1 MLYQTEG
8 GLYMT
13 DWGQFNCFA
22 SPGGSSGL
30 AIVSRSTQLSE
41 SKNKNISLRMPLSEI
56 DPLFF
61 KTHGHL
67 IATDGEWAARKG
79 ACRVR
84 LHLHGLKI
92 DAIVT
97 HLIGDTFDSGGED
110 VNEKKRQKQAK
121 ELMDF
126 ANSRSSSTRADLII
140 LGGDLNLEP
149 SHASYHIIKTPEH
162 GFKDTNVPKVTNM
175 FLEPS

>member
-1 MLYQTEG
+1 
-8 GLYMT
+8 
-13 DWGQFNCFA
+13 
-22 SPGGSSGL
+22 
-30 AIVSRSTQLSE
+30 
-41 SKNKNISLRMPLSEI
+41 MPLSEI

-84 LHLHGLKI
+84 LNLHGLKI

-126 ANSRSSSTRADLII
+126 ADSRSPSTKADLVI
-140 LGGDLNLEP
+140 LGGDLNLQP
-149 SHASYHIIKTPEH
+149 SHASYQIIMSQEH
-162 GFKDTNVPKVTNM
+162 GFKDTNILKVSNIKVPPLTFVFRKTSM
-175 FLEPS
+175 RRLSHLDIQKIPTQAKKLIP

>member
-1 MLYQTEG
+1 MI
-8 GLYMT
+8 
-13 DWGQFNCFA
+13 CFVRI
-22 SPGGSSGL
+22 PF
-30 AIVSRSTQLSE
+30 T
-41 SKNKNISLRMPLSEI
+41 EI

-67 IATDGEWAARKG
+67 VATDGEWAARKG

-84 LHLHGLKI
+84 FHLHGIKV

-110 VNEKKRQKQAK
+110 VNEKKRQKQVK

-140 LGGDLNLEP
+140 LGGDFNLEP
-149 SHASYHIIKTPEH
+149 SHRSYQIITSPEH
-162 GFKDTNVPKVTNM
+162 GFKDTNTSKVRNNLEQLSS
-175 FLEPS
+175 FLSRAKKMRRL

>member
-1 MLYQTEG
+1 
-8 GLYMT
+8 
-13 DWGQFNCFA
+13 
-22 SPGGSSGL
+22 
-30 AIVSRSTQLSE
+30 
-41 SKNKNISLRMPLSEI
+41 MPLSEI

-84 LHLHGLKI
+84 LNLHGLKI

-97 HLIGDTFDSGGED
+97 HLIGDTFDSDGED

-126 ANSRSSSTRADLII
+126 ANSRSTTTRADLII

-149 SHASYHIIKTPEH
+149 SHASYKIIKDPQH
-162 GFKDTNVPKVTNM
+162 GFQDTNAPKVSNIHGPLDLFSRMTSMSRSSHLATEKTPTRAKN
-175 FLEPS
+175 LTQ

>member
-1 MLYQTEG
+1 
-8 GLYMT
+8 
-13 DWGQFNCFA
+13 
-22 SPGGSSGL
+22 
-30 AIVSRSTQLSE
+30 
-41 SKNKNISLRMPLSEI
+41 MPLSEI

-84 LHLHGLKI
+84 LNLHGLKI

-121 ELMDF
+121 ELMEF
-126 ANSRSSSTRADLII
+126 ANSRSPGTRADLII

-149 SHASYHIIKTPEH
+149 SHASYQIIKSSEQ
-162 GFKDTNVPKVTNM
+162 GFKDTNAPKVSNI
-175 FLEPS
+175 LGPP